1 MSAGDRKRP
10 QVSGAKRKETPVTP
24 LLTLAQT
31 DLPSQPVLLSS
42 HVNRSSRG
50 KFMLTT
56 RWQHRSLSDS
66 PGQI

>member
-24 LLTLAQT
+24 LLTLART

-42 HVNRSSRG
+42 HVNRYPATQVLS
-50 KFMLTT
+50 
-56 RWQHRSLSDS
+56 WQIHADH
-66 PGQI
+66 